1 MANGDFDFGSL
12 VDDQFSGVRRG
23 YKFGKAF
30 NDDKL
35 LVRPKKPV
43 VEAGSDDNV
52 TIKTAWETGDTVS
65 GIVEK
70 ELKGGYEVTVA
81 GERTF
86 CPFSQ
91 ID

>member
-1 MANGDFDFGSL
+1 MENNTFDFGSL
-12 VDDQFSGVRRG
+12 VNDQFRGIRRG

-35 LVRPKKPV
+35 IVRPKKPV
-43 VEAGSDDNV
+43 VEVGSEDNV

-70 ELKGGYEVTVA
+70 ELKGGYV
-81 GERTF
+81 
-86 CPFSQ
+86 
-91 ID
+91 